1 MVLLI
6 FGILAGA
13 LAYRLIAIGHETEQL
28 EVDLVVRN
36 IGVGLKLAIGE
47 RIMRGEEARIAEL
60 LEENPLNFLGETKV
74 GAGETASLGAKRW
87 RYVEATRELIYQTRQ
102 PAAFDGRVELRWHLA
117 AHRDA
122 LGRTVGLGL
131 ESENDRL
138 KAR

>member
-13 LAYRLIAIGHETEQL
+13 LAYRLIAIGHETERL

-102 PAAFDGRVELRWHLA
+102 PAAFDGRAELRWHLA